1 MIRTVFYETADAR
14 FVEYNNRTG
23 VVRGML
29 TREQLPLDAEP
40 ICMTLGE
47 YKAHAF
53 AAREHT
59 RLTGKALGSCS
70 FRTLDNRFIN
80 PDLELP

>member
-14 FVEYNNRTG
+14 FVEFNDRTG
-23 VVRGML
+23 AVRGML
-29 TREQLPLDAEP
+29 TKEQLPLDVEP
-40 ICMTLGE
+40 IDMTLGD
-47 YKAHAF
+47 YKAHVF
-53 AAREHT
+53 AAKEHT

-70 FRTLDNRFIN
+70 LRTLDNRFVN